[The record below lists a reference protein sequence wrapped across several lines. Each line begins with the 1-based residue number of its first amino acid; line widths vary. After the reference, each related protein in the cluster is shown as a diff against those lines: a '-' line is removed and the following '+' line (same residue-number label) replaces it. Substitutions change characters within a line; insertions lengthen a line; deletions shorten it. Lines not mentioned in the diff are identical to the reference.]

1 MDKYNELKELILEL
15 EEDAIKFFEKGN
27 KSAGTRVRKSLQD
40 VKKIAQDLRISIQEI
55 KKA

>member
-15 EEDAIKFFEKGN
+15 EDDAVKFFEKGN

-40 VKKIAQDLRISIQEI
+40 VKKLAQELRISIQEI